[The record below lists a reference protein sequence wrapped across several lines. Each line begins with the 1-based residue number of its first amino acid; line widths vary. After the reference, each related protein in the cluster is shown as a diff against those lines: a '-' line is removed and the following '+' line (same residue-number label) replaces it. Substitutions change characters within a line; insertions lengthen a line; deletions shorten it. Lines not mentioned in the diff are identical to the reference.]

1 MSAPLPP
8 LPPVPGVPEEQVRP
22 GGRSMLDILAADHD
36 QIIGLC
42 AQLADDGDDLPRRQ
56 VVDVLVA
63 VLSRHISAE
72 EQYLFPTVRATLTDG
87 DVLAD
92 EELTEDVSM
101 LQTLKDLHATSPD
114 DAGFPALVDAVTTQA
129 RRHTQRATYDI
140 FPRLREAC
148 GAAELIRLGNRV
160 VIAQEAAPT
169 RPHPATPVTPP
180 ANKIVDPAVGMVDKV
195 RDVLSGRPTR
205 PADVPSAPAFTQN
218 P

>member
-1 MSAPLPP
+1 
-8 LPPVPGVPEEQVRP
+8 
-22 GGRSMLDILAADHD
+22 MLDILAADHD

-42 AQLADDGDDLPRRQ
+42 AQLADGTTGDELPRHQ
-56 VVDVLVA
+56 VVDDLVA

-72 EQYLFPTVRATLTDG
+72 EQYLFPTVRATLADG
-87 DVLAD
+87 HLLAD

-101 LQTLKDLHATSPD
+101 QQTLKDLHAASPT
-114 DAGFPALVDAVTTQA
+114 DAGFPALVDAITTQV
-129 RRHTQRATYDI
+129 RRHAQRATHEI

-148 GAAELIRLGNRV
+148 SPAELIRLGNRV
-160 VIAQEAAPT
+160 VIAEEAAPT

-180 ANKIVDPAVGMVDKV
+180 VNKIVDPAVGMVDKV

-205 PADVPSAPAFTQN
+205 PADVSSAPAFTQN